1 MTTYHDLPDTF
12 RSEPEPEPDADPR
25 PRDLR
30 AERAVIGSM
39 LLSRMAREQIIPIL
53 AGGEG
58 FYWPGNETIYRTIV
72 RIHDDPAG
80 KVDPL
85 TVAAALRTT
94 GELSR
99 VGGEPYLFA
108 CVDAAPAAASGEYY
122 AEIVHTQWQLR
133 RLYEVGAH
141 LTQRARMQDVEP
153 DELSGL
159 ALSELQAVLGAAAGG
174 GDSEQL
180 SVAARW
186 EGFLSELEQQED
198 PRALDSPWTDLNEV
212 VQFRPK
218 ELTIVGA
225 ATSGGKSLLALNQ
238 AAHVALRR
246 EQPVLVASI
255 EMGGSELLARL
266 AAAEGDIELNQL
278 MRRKLGDR
286 EWKKLGRITPR
297 MMSVAADR
305 FVLDDRPGLTIPKIE
320 SRIRWMDAKGMKPG
334 LVIVDYLQ
342 IVLPDGPAG
351 RNRTQE
357 VAGISLG
364 LKRMADKFDVPVI
377 ALAQFNRSTAGRRPL
392 ITDFKDSSQIE
403 QDASTVLLLHRD
415 LDEDGNDTGPNA
427 GKVMLIVAK
436 NRNGQRGRE
445 IWLSFQ
451 GRYASLR
458 NLTTD
463 TPPTRTWS
471 EIGVN

>member
-1 MTTYHDLPDTF
+1 MTTYDDLDYPAAQ
-12 RSEPEPEPDADPR
+12 EDADPR
-25 PRDLR
+25 PRDEH
-30 AERAVIGSM
+30 AERATLGAM
-39 LLSRMAREQIIPIL
+39 LLSRLAREQIIPIL
-53 AGGEG
+53 GSGEA
-58 FYWPGNETIYRTIV
+58 FYDPRNETIYRTIV
-72 RIHDDPAG
+72 RMHDDPAA
-80 KVDPL
+80 KVDAL
-85 TVAAALRTT
+85 TVTAALRAA
-94 GELSR
+94 GDLNR
-99 VGGEPYLFA
+99 VGGAPYLA
-108 CVDAAPAAASGEYY
+108 KCADAVPSAVSGDYY
-122 AEIVHTQWQLR
+122 AGIVHTQWQLR

-141 LTQRARMQDVEP
+141 LTQRARMQDAEP

-159 ALSELQAVLGAAAGG
+159 ALSELQAVLGAQAG

-186 EGFLSELEQQED
+186 EGFLAELEREED
-198 PRALDSPWTDLNEV
+198 PNALDSPWTDLNEV

-225 ATSGGKSLLALNQ
+225 ATSGGKSLLALNL

-246 EQPVLVASI
+246 ERPVLVASI

-266 AAAEGDIELNQL
+266 AAAEGDIELQHL

-286 EWKKLGRITPR
+286 EWTKLGRITPR
-297 MMSVAADR
+297 MMSDAADR

-320 SRIRWMDAKGMKPG
+320 SRIRWMDAKGQKPG
-334 LVIVDYLQ
+334 LVVVDYLQ

-364 LKRMADKFDVPVI
+364 LKRMADKFDVPVV

-403 QDASTVLLLHRD
+403 QDASTVLLLHRE

-436 NRNGQRGRE
+436 NRNGQRGKE

-463 TPPTRTWS
+463 TPPSRNWS